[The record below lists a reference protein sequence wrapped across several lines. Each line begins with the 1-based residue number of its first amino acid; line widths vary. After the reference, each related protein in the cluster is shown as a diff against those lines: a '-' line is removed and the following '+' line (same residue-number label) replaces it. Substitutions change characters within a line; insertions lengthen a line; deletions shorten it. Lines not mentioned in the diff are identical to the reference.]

1 MNNLFKNKKVIFE
14 KLSDFGFV
22 DNVYKTEIMNGEF
35 ILSVKINKKCEVSTE
50 LVEKDSGE
58 IYTLHLVEYV
68 QGSFVGQVRE
78 EYEKVLSKIAEK
90 CFERDIFKS
99 EYSKLVINYAKEKYG
114 DDVEYLWEKFPDNA
128 VCRRKD
134 NKKWYFAILTVGKDK
149 LGLESDEKVEVID
162 LRATSEEIE
171 KLVDN
176 KKYFRGYHM
185 NKKHWLTIILDGSVS
200 IEEIYERI
208 NKSYELALK

>member
-1 MNNLFKNKKVIFE
+1 MNNLFKNKKVNFE
-14 KLSDFGFV
+14 KLSNFGFIN
-22 DNVYKTEIMNGEF
+22 NVYKTEIMNGEF
-35 ILSVKINKKCEVSTE
+35 ILSVKINNKGEISTE
-50 LVEKDSGE
+50 LIEKDSGE

-68 QGSFVGQVRE
+68 QGSFVGQIKE
-78 EYEKVLSKIAEK
+78 EYENVLSQIAEK
-90 CFERDIFKS
+90 CFENDIFKS

-114 DDVEYLWEKFPDNA
+114 DDVEYLWKKFPDNA

-134 NKKWYFAILTVGKDK
+134 DKKWYFAILTVTKNK
-149 LGLESDEKVEVID
+149 LGLESNEKVEIID
-162 LRATSEEIE
+162 LRATAEEIE

-200 IEEIYERI
+200 IGDIYDRI
-208 NKSYELALK
+208 DKSYNLK